1 MITDRTE
8 TASADDHTEE
18 KERWRDNLGTVNT
31 VPEDTGAL
39 AGSEPKDLLVSFAG
53 GAQSPVAFVQD
64 W

>member
-1 MITDRTE
+1 M
-8 TASADDHTEE
+8 AGQP
-18 KERWRDNLGTVNT
+18 GTVNT